1 MAGKTVKFKIA
12 LGTGISEVEGYIKT
26 FKECPNEEFGFRKLY
41 ADRWEV
47 THIRSGFQVTRG
59 KTQKECIANL
69 QEIFKDEQK
78 LKIIHDAKTIEEMIE
93 QHNKDLEKQ
102 AKKNK
107 KFQKLRDEFQK
118 LTGITVPIDP
128 LIGGLDIIRLDK
140 KLQTPDN
147 VSMAD
152 FLKNKYGERASKI
165 IDEMINNI

>member
-1 MAGKTVKFKIA
+1 MAGKIVKFRIA

-47 THIRSGFQVTRG
+47 THIRSGFLITRG

-107 KFQKLRDEFQK
+107 KFQKLRNEFQE

-152 FLKNKYGERASKI
+152 FLKNNYGERASKI

>member
-1 MAGKTVKFKIA
+1 M
-12 LGTGISEVEGYIKT
+12 
-26 FKECPNEEFGFRKLY
+26 
-41 ADRWEV
+41 
-47 THIRSGFQVTRG
+47 
-59 KTQKECIANL
+59 

-93 QHNKDLEKQ
+93 QYNKDLEKR

-107 KFQKLRDEFQK
+107 KFQKLRNEFQE

-165 IDEMINNI
+165 VDEMINNI

>member
-1 MAGKTVKFKIA
+1 
-12 LGTGISEVEGYIKT
+12 
-26 FKECPNEEFGFRKLY
+26 
-41 ADRWEV
+41 
-47 THIRSGFQVTRG
+47 
-59 KTQKECIANL
+59 
-69 QEIFKDEQK
+69 
-78 LKIIHDAKTIEEMIE
+78 MIE
-93 QHNKDLEKQ
+93 QYNNDLEKQ

-107 KFQKLRDEFQK
+107 KFQKLRNEFQE

-165 IDEMINNI
+165 VDEMINNI

>member
-1 MAGKTVKFKIA
+1 MAKTVKFKIA

-41 ADRWEV
+41 TDHWEV

-59 KTQKECIANL
+59 KTQKECTAKL

-78 LKIIHDAKTIEEMIE
+78 LEVIHNAKTIEEMIE

-107 KFQKLRDEFQK
+107 KFQKLRNEFQE
-118 LTGITVPIDP
+118 LTGITCPIDP
-128 LIGGLDIIRLDK
+128 ILSGVDIIKLDRMIG
-140 KLQTPDN
+140 TPDN

-152 FLKNKYGERASKI
+152 HLKNKYGERASQI
-165 IDEMINNI
+165 VDEMINNI

>member
-1 MAGKTVKFKIA
+1 MAKTVKFKIA

-26 FKECPNEEFGFRKLY
+26 FKECPNEEFGFRKSY
-41 ADRWEV
+41 TDNWEV
-47 THIRSGFQVTRG
+47 THIRSGFQVTQG
-59 KTQKECIANL
+59 KTQKECIAKL

-93 QHNKDLEKQ
+93 QYNKDLEKR

-107 KFQKLRDEFQK
+107 KFQKLRNEFQE

-128 LIGGLDIIRLDK
+128 LIGGLDIVRLDR

-165 IDEMINNI
+165 VDEMISNI

>member
-1 MAGKTVKFKIA
+1 MAQTVKFKIA
-12 LGTGISEVEGYIKT
+12 LETGISEVEGYIKT
-26 FKECPNEEFGFRKLY
+26 FKECPNEDFGFRKLH

-78 LKIIHDAKTIEEMIE
+78 LTIIHDAKTIEEMIE

-107 KFQKLRDEFQK
+107 KFQKLRNEFQE

-152 FLKNKYGERASKI
+152 HLKNKYGDRASQI
-165 IDEMINNI
+165 VDEMINNI

>member
-1 MAGKTVKFKIA
+1 MAKTVKFKIA

-26 FKECPNEEFGFRKLY
+26 FKECPNEEFGFRKLN

-47 THIRSGFQVTRG
+47 THIRSGFQVTQG
-59 KTQKECIANL
+59 KTQKECTAKL

-93 QHNKDLEKQ
+93 QYNKDLETR

-107 KFQKLRDEFQK
+107 KFQKLRNEFQE

-128 LIGGLDIIRLDK
+128 LIGGLDIIRLDE

-147 VSMAD
+147 VSIAD
-152 FLKNKYGERASKI
+152 HLKNKYGDRASQI
-165 IDEMINNI
+165 IDEMASNI